1 MSSEPA
7 TLCVCV
13 CPLRLCCVISFLPNH
28 PPEAHYAKKEPNLQK
43 ELTPSVLASVGSGQK
58 NPLERKTRLKS
69 ALKNQFDVKDEDL
82 WLLPSWKCLG
92 VPNAEPGLGRQA
104 HSWGLMQKRRMR
116 IRTAD
121 GDVPWEINPQH
132 GWRAPEILI
141 SPPKGEK

>member
-1 MSSEPA
+1 MA
-7 TLCVCV
+7 A
-13 CPLRLCCVISFLPNH
+13 PLLEV
-28 PPEAHYAKKEPNLQK
+28 
-43 ELTPSVLASVGSGQK
+43 SGCT
-58 NPLERKTRLKS
+58 E
-69 ALKNQFDVKDEDL
+69 
-82 WLLPSWKCLG
+82 
-92 VPNAEPGLGRQA
+92 NAEPGLGRQA